1 MFSESNLVK
10 LDKPRRRKWL
20 PLRQYPR
27 YSVSA
32 DGLVR
37 SGTNPI
43 LLRNFP
49 DGTPFVL
56 VNANGSRQEMP
67 VDVLVAFAWLGMPP
81 GDGYRVLHLDGDT
94 KNCDAG
100 NLTWA
105 PDPDYW
111 FDFYKQLM
119 AVPSWYTP
127 GLKLAHI

>member
-1 MFSESNLVK
+1 M
-10 LDKPRRRKWL
+10 
-20 PLRQYPR
+20 
-27 YSVSA
+27 
-32 DGLVR
+32 
-37 SGTNPI
+37 
-43 LLRNFP
+43 
-49 DGTPFVL
+49 
-56 VNANGSRQEMP
+56 
-67 VDVLVAFAWLGMPP
+67 DVLVAFAWLGMPP